1 MNLIDENKLMRRV
14 AGVHNIRL
22 DGIMDIL
29 LRCRE
34 ASVMD
39 IGCNRGQVGYEFYL
53 NGATSVHGCD
63 IYEQGIKAA
72 REWFTDLRNCQCKF
86 EVVDL
91 TVPNALH
98 SAFGA
103 TKYDITVMLATYHKL
118 KRIMTPNAI
127 EDLMRDIGDRTAK
140 YFCWRGTSEK
150 ANDNELEIIALDKVF
165 KGCGL
170 KRIHTSYISLQLG
183 VSAIWSRN

>member
-1 MNLIDENKLMRRV
+1 MRRV

-22 DGIMDIL
+22 DGITDVLI
-29 LRCRE
+29 RCRE
-34 ASVMD
+34 MSVMD

-53 NGATSVHGCD
+53 NGATTVHGCD
-63 IYEQGIKAA
+63 IYEQGIAAA

-91 TVPNALH
+91 TVPKAMHNV
-98 SAFGA
+98 FGT

-118 KRIMTPNAI
+118 KRVMSPGAM
-127 EDLMRDIGDRTAK
+127 EDLMQDIGERTTR

-150 ANDNELEIIALDKVF
+150 ANDNELEIIALDKVM
-165 KGCGL
+165 KMCGL
-170 KRIHTSYISLQLG
+170 KRIQTSYISLQLG
-183 VSAIWSRN
+183 VAAIWSRQ